1 MEMSST
7 RLIAAQPETVWQALN
22 DPEVLRACIP
32 GCESFTR
39 EPDGN
44 WRAVV
49 AAKVGPVSARFT
61 GIMEMADV
69 VAPTSYTLRFKG
81 QGGAA
86 GFAQGEARVSLSPA
100 SAGTSLDYTAQA
112 QVGGKLAQIG
122 SRLVDGAAA
131 KLADDF
137 FERFAARFAAAPH
150 AEPPSPPVTPP
161 ARFPVW
167 LVVVAIAT
175 IAVTACLL

>member
-7 RLIAAQPETVWQALN
+7 RLIAASPETVWQALN
-22 DPEVLRACIP
+22 DPEALRACIP

-61 GIMEMADV
+61 GTMEMADV
-69 VAPTSYTLRFKG
+69 VAPQSYTLRFKG

-86 GFAQGEARVSLSPA
+86 GFAQGEARVALSPA
-100 SAGTSLDYTAQA
+100 PAGTSLAYSAQA

-122 SRLVDGAAA
+122 SRLIDGAAA

-137 FERFAARFAAAPH
+137 FERFAARFAPAPARGAGPV
-150 AEPPSPPVTPP
+150 AEPPH
-161 ARFPVW
+161 FPGW
-167 LVVVAIAT
+167 LIAVALAAIA
-175 IAVTACLL
+175 ATAWLL

>member
-1 MEMSST
+1 MEMSGT
-7 RLIAAQPETVWQALN
+7 RLIAAQPQAVWEALN
-22 DPEVLRACIP
+22 DPQVLEACIP

-39 EPDGN
+39 ESDGN

-61 GIMEMADV
+61 GTMEMADV

-86 GFAQGEARVSLSPA
+86 GFAQGEARVALAPA
-100 SAGTSLDYTAQA
+100 PAGTSLAYTARA

-122 SRLVDGAAA
+122 SRLIDGAAA

-137 FERFAARFAAAPH
+137 FGRFAARFAPGPG
-150 AEPPSPPVTPP
+150 AEVASPSGTPP
-161 ARFPVW
+161 AHLPVW